1 MKTEKDDDLEIE
13 KKFKIKKLPE
23 NLSQYKKKVIEQG
36 YLCTNPIVRIRRSNE
51 DYILTYKS
59 LFGLEENK
67 ETKNQ
72 QAKICHELEVPLN
85 KEGYEHLR
93 EKIDGNLISKTRYL
107 IPLEQEGYLLKAELD
122 IFEGSFKGLV
132 IVEVEFP
139 TIEIMKKFQPPEWFG
154 EDVSNDKRYTNNY
167 LATVSK
173 LDIDIFS

>member
-59 LFGLEENK
+59 LFGLKENQ
-67 ETKNQ
+67 E
-72 QAKICHELEVPLN
+72 AKICHELEVPLN

-107 IPLEQEGYLLKAELD
+107 IPLKQEGYSLKAELD

-173 LDIDIFS
+173 LDIE

>member
-72 QAKICHELEVPLN
+72 EAKICHELEVPLN

-107 IPLEQEGYLLKAELD
+107 IPLKQEGYSLKAELD
-122 IFEGSFKGLV
+122 IFEGSLKGLV

-139 TIEIMKKFQPPEWFG
+139 TIEIMKKFQSPEWFG